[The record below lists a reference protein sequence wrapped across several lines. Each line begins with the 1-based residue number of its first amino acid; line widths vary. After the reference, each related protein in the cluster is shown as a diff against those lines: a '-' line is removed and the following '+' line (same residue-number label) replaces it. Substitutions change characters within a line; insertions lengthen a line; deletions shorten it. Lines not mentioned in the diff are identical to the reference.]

1 MYYTRFD
8 TIWIVRRF
16 AARRETMSSKQAMS
30 SNKVISHAF
39 VLPDRNFYEW
49 LAVLRPY
56 LAKFERVA
64 VVRSPAGNNLNRFR
78 NVTAVDAPL
87 TWWQDS
93 ALTHI
98 RRIYPSVVMVDVIDV
113 SEPQELAPI
122 ISRRVEND
130 DRYGERDSEPQHIF
144 HRFVLEWM
152 TSARPFAVL
161 DRFNADPEQGDLRR
175 SLDLLTHANADVICG
190 APGTVITA
198 GESIQV
204 ESIIDGQRFI
214 TTYEGLKEGLIS
226 VGDDLALGQALA
238 KATGDRLSITVQN
251 PPNGLSL
258 LGWDNLMNP
267 RDYIYIP
274 QFRARPLVDGLNV
287 RRLPSVYASIAGR
300 VYSWHLL
307 EPQEHHGR
315 AIEKIGAQG
324 SWLKVSSITGV
335 EGYAAAWYL
344 QATTLAEGVEA
355 LPGLN
360 PVGVNLDIYHPLG
373 KPAPARLGAIGWV
386 RFGYNVSNGRG
397 SEDINAALA
406 RYLPQIEAYRDAGY
420 RVVLATSHQ
429 TYGEGKSEFWPWS
442 QMTDAKWALLRRRFA
457 QMMSEIAR
465 QWAGRDLIGAWQIW
479 NEPDSLSGVAS
490 VSMSARHYGE
500 MFAEIHR
507 AIRSVDSDVQII
519 TAGFNSGPLGGSA
532 YAREMLDV
540 LPEDVVPDGI
550 AFHPYGRGVNGH
562 PYYSMFGH
570 IDESVWA
577 YSAVL
582 PEKPLWITEFGVL
595 DRPNDSAGQIARYAI
610 DMIRYLK
617 TQYPGKIAALVW
629 YAWAQ
634 GMHNG
639 YGIVDQAGRPRS
651 PLTER
656 FLSA

>member
-1 MYYTRFD
+1 
-8 TIWIVRRF
+8 
-16 AARRETMSSKQAMS
+16 MS
-30 SNKVISHAF
+30 SNSVISHAF
-39 VLPDRNFYEW
+39 VLPDRNFFEW

-64 VVRSPAGNNLNRFR
+64 VVRSSAGNNLNRFR

-98 RRIYPSVVMVDVIDV
+98 RRIYPSVVMVDVIGASTPEDM
-113 SEPQELAPI
+113 EPI

-130 DRYGERDSEPQHIF
+130 DRYGERDNDPQHIF
-144 HRFVLEWM
+144 NRFVLEWM
-152 TSARPFAVL
+152 TSARPIAVL
-161 DRFNADPEQGDLRR
+161 DRFNADTEQGDLRR
-175 SLDLLTHANADVICG
+175 SLDVFTRMNADVICG
-190 APGTVITA
+190 ASGSVTA
-198 GESIQV
+198 VGDSIQV
-204 ESIIDGQRFI
+204 ESTIEGERFI
-214 TTYEGLKEGLIS
+214 TTYEGVKEGSVS
-226 VGDDLALGQALA
+226 VGDEVVLGQVMA
-238 KATGDRLSITVQN
+238 KADGERLSICVQN
-251 PPNGLSL
+251 PPKGVSL
-258 LGWDNLMNP
+258 LGWENLMNP

-274 QFRARPLVDGLNV
+274 QFRARPLTDGLNV
-287 RRLPSVYASIAGR
+287 RKLPSAYASIVGR

-315 AIEKIGAQG
+315 AIEKIGAEG

-344 QATTLAEGVEA
+344 QATTLDEATEVFAGV
-355 LPGLN
+355 N
-360 PVGVNLDIYHPLG
+360 PVGVNLDVFHPLG
-373 KPAPARLGAIGWV
+373 RPAPARLGEIGWV

-397 SEDINAALA
+397 SEDISAALV
-406 RYLPQIEAYRDAGY
+406 RYLPQVEAYRDAGY
-420 RVVLATSHQ
+420 RVILTISHQ

-442 QMTDAKWALLRRRFA
+442 QMTDAKWRLLRGRFA
-457 QMMSEIAR
+457 QMMSEIAG
-465 QWAGRDLIGAWQIW
+465 QWAGRDLVAAWQIW
-479 NEPDSLSGVAS
+479 NEPDSRSGVAS
-490 VSMSARHYGE
+490 VPMSGRHYGE
-500 MFAEIHR
+500 MFGEIYG
-507 AIRSVDSDVQII
+507 AIRSADSDVQIV
-519 TAGFNSGPLGGSA
+519 TAGFNSGPLSGSA
-532 YAREMLDV
+532 YARQMLSGLPDDV
-540 LPEDVVPDGI
+540 LPDGI

-595 DRPNDSAGQIARYAI
+595 DRPNDSAGQIARYAT

-617 TQYPGKIAALVW
+617 TQYPGKFAALVW

-639 YGIVDQAGRPRS
+639 YGIVDQAGNSRS

>member
-1 MYYTRFD
+1 
-8 TIWIVRRF
+8 
-16 AARRETMSSKQAMS
+16 MS
-30 SNKVISHAF
+30 SNSVISHAF
-39 VLPDRNFYEW
+39 VLPDRNFYDW

-87 TWWQDS
+87 TWWKDS

-113 SEPQELAPI
+113 STPEAFAPI
-122 ISRRVEND
+122 IRRRVEND
-130 DRYGERDSEPQHIF
+130 DRYGELDTEPQHIF
-144 HRFVLEWM
+144 NRFVLEWM
-152 TSARPFAVL
+152 TSARPIAVL
-161 DRFNADPEQGDLRR
+161 DAFNTDSEKGDLRR
-175 SLDLLTHANADVICG
+175 SLVIAARPDAEVLCG
-190 APGTVITA
+190 AAGTILA
-198 GESIQV
+198 LGESIQV
-204 ESIIDGQRFI
+204 SSMVEGQRYI
-214 TTYEGLKEGLIS
+214 TTYEGLKEASVS
-226 VGDDLALGQALA
+226 VGDKVALGQTLA

-258 LGWDNLMNP
+258 LGWNYLTNP

-287 RRLPSVYASIAGR
+287 RKLPSAYATIVGR

-315 AIEKIGAQG
+315 GIEKIGVEG

-344 QATTLAEGVEA
+344 KATTLDEGTEVF
-355 LPGLN
+355 PRVN
-360 PVGVNLDIYHPLG
+360 PVGVNLDVFHPLG
-373 KPAPARLGAIGWV
+373 KPAPARLGEIGWV

-420 RVVLATSHQ
+420 RVILAISHQ

-442 QMTDAKWALLRRRFA
+442 QMTDAKWRLLRARFVE
-457 QMMSEIAR
+457 MMSEIAG
-465 QWAGRDLIGAWQIW
+465 QWAGRDLVGAWQIW
-479 NEPDSLSGVAS
+479 NEPDSRSAVAS
-490 VSMSARHYGE
+490 VTMNARQYGE
-500 MFAEIHR
+500 MFGEIYQ
-507 AIRSVDSDVQII
+507 AIRSADSDVNII
-519 TAGFNSGPLGGSA
+519 TAGFNSGPLSGSA
-532 YAREMLDV
+532 YAREMLRM
-540 LPEDVVPDGI
+540 LPDDILPDGI

-570 IDESVWA
+570 IDESIWA

-582 PEKPLWITEFGVL
+582 PQKPLWITEFGVL
-595 DRPNDSAGQIARYAI
+595 DRPQDSAGQIARYAL

-617 TQYPGKIAALVW
+617 TQYPGKIASLVW

-639 YGIVDQAGRPRS
+639 YGIVDQAGKPRP
-651 PLTER
+651 PLTKR
-656 FLSA
+656 FLTA